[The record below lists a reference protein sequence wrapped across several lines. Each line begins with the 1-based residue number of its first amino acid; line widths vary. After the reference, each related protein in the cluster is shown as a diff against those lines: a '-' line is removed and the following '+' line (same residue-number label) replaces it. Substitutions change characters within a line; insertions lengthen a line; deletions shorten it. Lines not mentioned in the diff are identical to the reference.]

1 MGHGARSMRTLL
13 QTKPIET
20 CLAEAEGN
28 LGFKRLLDTWDLT
41 LLGIGAVMGTGI
53 FVLTGRAAAA
63 NAGPAVVL
71 SLVVAAVAASLGA
84 LCYAEMASI
93 LPISGSVYTYA
104 YATLGEVVAFL
115 IGWDL
120 ILEYMVGAATVGVG
134 WSAYS
139 AALIEQVTGWRI
151 PWEFCNA
158 ALRWDNHSMRLVQ
171 TGAVLN
177 VPAVLIILSIT
188 TLLIRGVHGS
198 KRFNSRVVVGKV
210 AIVLLFVACCMA
222 FIKPQHWR
230 PFMPPNTGTFGE
242 FGVSGML
249 QGASLLF
256 FAYLGVDNLSTAALE
271 TKNPQRTLP
280 RAMLFTMGVC
290 LVLYIGVA
298 LALTGVLPHT
308 ELGVA
313 HPLALAA
320 HTMGLPWLEV
330 TVALCAVLGLTS
342 VLLVQLFGQPRIF
355 FAMAHDGLLPSVW
368 AKVHRTY
375 GTPHVATWSTGVV
388 CAAMS
393 GLFPI
398 ETLGEM
404 CSVGTLFAFIL
415 VSLGVLVLR
424 LRQPDLPRVF
434 KVPGGAWTVP
444 LLSMTICVGL
454 MTVSK
459 RTTLVAVGCWL
470 LLGLAVYLGYGVRHA
485 RLRRT

>member
-1 MGHGARSMRTLL
+1 MRMLL

-28 LGFKRLLDTWDLT
+28 LGFKRLLNTWDLT
-41 LLGIGAVMGTGI
+41 LLGIGVVMGTGI
-53 FVLTGRAAAA
+53 FVLTGRAAAT

-71 SLVVAAVAASLGA
+71 SLVVAAVAAGLGA

-104 YATLGEVVAFL
+104 YATLGELVAFL

-139 AALIEQVTGWRI
+139 VALIERVTGWRV

-158 ALRWDNHSMRLVQ
+158 ALRWDPASMRLVQ

-177 VPAVLIILSIT
+177 IPAVLIILAIS

-198 KRFNSRVVVGKV
+198 KRFNGKVVVGKL
-210 AIVLLFVACCMA
+210 AIVLLFVACAMA
-222 FIKPQHWR
+222 FVKPHNWQ
-230 PFMPPNTGTFGE
+230 PFIPANTGTFGE
-242 FGVSGML
+242 FGVSGVL

-271 TKNPQRTLP
+271 TQNPQRALP
-280 RAMLFTMGVC
+280 RAMLLTMSVC
-290 LVLYIGVA
+290 LVFYIGVA
-298 LALTGVLPHT
+298 LALTGVLPYA

-320 HTMGLPWLEV
+320 RTMGLPWLEV
-330 TVALCAVLGLTS
+330 IVALCAVLGLTS

-368 AKVHRTY
+368 ARVHSKY

-388 CAAMS
+388 CAAVS

-424 LRQPDLPRVF
+424 LRRPELERVF
-434 KVPGGAWTVP
+434 RVPGGNWLVP
-444 LLSMTICVGL
+444 MLSMGICAGL

-459 RTTLVAVGCWL
+459 RTTLVAVAVWL
-470 LLGLAVYLGYGVRHA
+470 LLGLLAYLGYGIRHS
-485 RLRRT
+485 RLRRA